1 MNRRRLLQLAQ
12 ARWPLLL
19 ALGPIAACTEGS
31 APDDALKAIHPPEIA
46 RIVPAS
52 EALAGAHVPTLDPA
66 TMNDAEIRKALAAG
80 PRCYFRYTSS
90 GEPVLAFRMEPGA
103 AELGAVVKLNGH
115 LVSLETAGGDPSTA
129 PTDGLRMLSDP
140 IGILVQPDPRDPAT
154 AAAGA
159 RRREAT
165 MIFEVGQSLRAGY
178 RGYVDCGHEPRP
190 QARDR

>member
-1 MNRRRLLQLAQ
+1 MNRRRRLQLVH

-19 ALGPIAACTEGS
+19 ALGPIAACTEGG
-31 APDDALKAIHPPEIA
+31 APDDALKAVHPPETA

-66 TMNDAEIRKALAAG
+66 TMNDAEIRKALAAS

-103 AELGAVVKLNGH
+103 AERGAIVKLNGH
-115 LVSLETAGGDPSTA
+115 LVWLETVGADPSTA
-129 PTDGLRMLSDP
+129 PTDGLRMHSEP
-140 IGILVQPDPRDPAT
+140 VRIVVQPDPRDPAT
-154 AAAGA
+154 AAVGA
-159 RRREAT
+159 RREAT

-178 RGYVDCGHEPRP
+178 RGYADCGHEPRP